1 MRHPMRKMAPLLL
14 CSLSLILASQVSLAE
29 KTADTNNIESKS
41 FWGIQ
46 LEEFEYRYD
55 DDSGDKL
62 GVWDGDIFYGTDEYK
77 FRWLTKGEYEN
88 EESNFST
95 LENQFVIQSP
105 ISDFFD
111 AKAGL
116 RFDTPEG
123 GENRSYAVIGIAGLA
138 PQWFEVDSNFYISE
152 KGDASADIEAEYEL
166 LLTNR
171 LILTTSLAADVA
183 FSNDLDIGIG
193 SGLNSTELGLRL
205 SYDVIDR
212 SFSPYIGIV
221 QENLYGETADLSEA
235 EGESTDE
242 LFFVVGA
249 KIIF

>member
-1 MRHPMRKMAPLLL
+1 MRQTMKKLAPLL
-14 CSLSLILASQVSLAE
+14 CSLSLVLASQVSLAAE
-29 KTADTNNIESKS
+29 AKN

-46 LEEFEYRYD
+46 FEEFEYRYD

-62 GVWDGDIFYGTDEYK
+62 GVWDGDIFYGSDEYK

-88 EESNFST
+88 ETSNFST

-123 GENRSYAVIGIAGLA
+123 ENRSYAVVGIAGLA
-138 PQWFEVDSNFYISE
+138 PQWFEVDLNFYISE
-152 KGDASADIEAEYEL
+152 KGDASADVDAEYEL

-171 LILTTSLAADVA
+171 LILTTSLAADIA
-183 FSNDLDIGIG
+183 FSNDVDIGIG
-193 SGLNSTELGLRL
+193 SGVNSTEFGLRL

-212 SFSPYIGIV
+212 SFSPYIGAV
-221 QENLYGETADLSEA
+221 QENLYGKTADLAED
-235 EGESTDE
+235 EGESTNE

>member
-1 MRHPMRKMAPLLL
+1 MRHSMRKMAPLF

-29 KTADTNNIESKS
+29 NTADTNNIESYS

-55 DDSGDKL
+55 DDSGDAL

-77 FRWLTKGEYEN
+77 IRWITNGEYEK
-88 EESNFST
+88 EESDFSA
-95 LENQFVIQSP
+95 LENQFVIQTP

-116 RFDTPEG
+116 RFDTPA
-123 GENRSYAVIGIAGLA
+123 GENRSYAVVGIAGLA
-138 PQWFEVDSNFYISE
+138 PQWFEVDLNFYVSE
-152 KGDASADIEAEYEL
+152 KGDTSGGIDTEYEL

-171 LILTTSLAADVA
+171 LILTASLATDIA

-193 SGLNSTELGLRL
+193 SGINSTELGLRL

-212 SFSPYIGIV
+212 AFSPYIGVV
-221 QENLYGETADLSEA
+221 QENLYSKTADLAED

-242 LFFVVGA
+242 LFFVLGA
-249 KIIF
+249 RIVF

>member
-1 MRHPMRKMAPLLL
+1 MRQPMKKIAPLV
-14 CSLSLILASQVSLAE
+14 CSLSLILASQVSLAAE
-29 KTADTNNIESKS
+29 PTS

-62 GVWDGDIFYGTDEYK
+62 GVWDGDISYGTDEYK
-77 FRWLTKGEYEN
+77 FRWLTNGEYED
-88 EESNFST
+88 ESSKFST
-95 LENQFVIQSP
+95 LENQFVIQTP

-123 GENRSYAVIGIAGLA
+123 SKNRSYAVVGIAGLA
-138 PQWFEVDSNFYISE
+138 PQWFEVDLNFYVSE
-152 KGDASADIEAEYEL
+152 KADASAGIDAEYEL

-171 LILTTSLAADVA
+171 LILTPSLAADVA
-183 FSNDLDIGIG
+183 FSDDLDIGIG
-193 SGLNSTELGLRL
+193 SGLSSSEIGLRL

-212 SFSPYIGIV
+212 AFSPYIGVV
-221 QENLYGETADLSEA
+221 QENLYGKTGDLAED
-235 EGESTDE
+235 EGEATDE
-242 LFFVVGA
+242 LFYVLGVR
-249 KIIF
+249 IIF

>member
-1 MRHPMRKMAPLLL
+1 MKKMAPLL
-14 CSLSLILASQVSLAE
+14 CSLSLILASQVSLAVE
-29 KTADTNNIESKS
+29 PKN

-46 LEEFEYRYD
+46 FEEFEYRYD

-62 GVWDGDIFYGTDEYK
+62 GVWDGDTFYGTDEYK
-77 FRWLTKGEYEN
+77 FRWLTKGEYDD
-88 EESNFST
+88 ESSKFST
-95 LENQFVIQSP
+95 LENQFVIQTP

-123 GENRSYAVIGIAGLA
+123 ENRSYAVIGLAGLA
-138 PQWFEVDSNFYISE
+138 PQWFEVDLNFYISE
-152 KGDASADIEAEYEL
+152 KGDASADIDAEYEL
-166 LLTNR
+166 LLTNQ
-171 LILTTSLAADVA
+171 LILTASLAADIA
-183 FSNDLDIGIG
+183 FSNDVDIGIG
-193 SGLNSTELGLRL
+193 SGLNSTEFGLRL

-212 SFSPYIGIV
+212 SFSPYIGVV
-221 QENLYGETADLSEA
+221 QENLYGKTADLAED

>member
-1 MRHPMRKMAPLLL
+1 MRHSMRKMALLL

-55 DDSGDKL
+55 DDSGDEL
-62 GVWDGDIFYGTDEYK
+62 GVWEGDIFYGTDEYK
-77 FRWLTKGEYEN
+77 LRWLTKGEYEKGTGA
-88 EESNFST
+88 FST
-95 LENQFVIQSP
+95 LEHQFVSQTP

-111 AKAGL
+111 VKAGF

-123 GENRSYAVIGIAGLA
+123 ENRSYIVVGIAGLA
-138 PQWFEVDSNFYISE
+138 PQWFEVDLNFYVSE
-152 KGDASADIEAEYEL
+152 NVDTSAGVDAEYEL

-171 LILTTSLAADVA
+171 LILTTSLAADIA
-183 FSNDLDIGIG
+183 FSNNLDIG
-193 SGLNSTELGLRL
+193 SGINSTELGLRL

-212 SFSPYIGIV
+212 SFSPYIGVV
-221 QENLYGETADLSEA
+221 QEKLYGKTADLA
-235 EGESTDE
+235 RNEGESADE

-249 KIIF
+249 RIIY

>member
-1 MRHPMRKMAPLLL
+1 MRQSMKKMAPLL
-14 CSLSLILASQVSLAE
+14 CSLSLVLASQVSLAAE
-29 KTADTNNIESKS
+29 AKN

-46 LEEFEYRYD
+46 FEEFEYRYND
-55 DDSGDKL
+55 DSGDSGDSGDKL

-88 EESNFST
+88 ETSNFST
-95 LENQFVIQSP
+95 LENQFVIQTP

-123 GENRSYAVIGIAGLA
+123 ENRSYAVVGIAGLA
-138 PQWFEVDSNFYISE
+138 PQWFEVDLNFYVSE
-152 KGDASADIEAEYEL
+152 QGDTSADIDAEYEL

-171 LILTTSLAADVA
+171 LILATSFAADIA
-183 FSNDLDIGIG
+183 FSNDVDIGIG

-212 SFSPYIGIV
+212 SFSPYIGVV
-221 QENLYGETADLSEA
+221 QENLYGKTADLA
-235 EGESTDE
+235 KNEGESTDE

>member
-1 MRHPMRKMAPLLL
+1 MRHPMKKMAPLL
-14 CSLSLILASQVSLAE
+14 CSLSLVLASQMSLAVE
-29 KTADTNNIESKS
+29 PKN

-46 LEEFEYRYD
+46 FEEFEYRYD

-88 EESNFST
+88 ESSNFST

-111 AKAGL
+111 AKAGI
-116 RFDTPEG
+116 RFDTPE

-138 PQWFEVDSNFYISE
+138 PQWFEVDLNFYISE
-152 KGDASADIEAEYEL
+152 QGDTSADIDAEYEL

-171 LILTTSLAADVA
+171 LILTTSLAVDVA

-212 SFSPYIGIV
+212 SFSPYIGVV
-221 QENLYGETADLSEA
+221 QENLYGKTADLAEV
-235 EGESTDE
+235 EGENTDE

>member
-1 MRHPMRKMAPLLL
+1 MRQPMKKMAPLL
-14 CSLSLILASQVSLAE
+14 CSLSLILASQVSLAVE
-29 KTADTNNIESKS
+29 PKN

-46 LEEFEYRYD
+46 FEEFEYRYD

-62 GVWDGDIFYGTDEYK
+62 GVWDGDTFYGTDEYK
-77 FRWLTKGEYEN
+77 FRWLTKGEYDD
-88 EESNFST
+88 ESSKFST
-95 LENQFVIQSP
+95 LENQFVIQTP

-123 GENRSYAVIGIAGLA
+123 ENRSYAVIGLAGLA
-138 PQWFEVDSNFYISE
+138 PQWFEVDLNFYISE
-152 KGDASADIEAEYEL
+152 KGDASEDIDAEYEL
-166 LLTNR
+166 LLTNQ
-171 LILTTSLAADVA
+171 LILTASLAADIA
-183 FSNDLDIGIG
+183 FSNDVDIGIG
-193 SGLNSTELGLRL
+193 SGLNSTEFGLRL

-212 SFSPYIGIV
+212 SFSPYIGVV
-221 QENLYGETADLSEA
+221 QENLYGKTADLAED

>member
-1 MRHPMRKMAPLLL
+1 MRQSMKKMARLL
-14 CSLSLILASQVSLAE
+14 CSLSLLLASQVSLAAE
-29 KTADTNNIESKS
+29 AKN

-46 LEEFEYRYD
+46 FEEFEYRYNN
-55 DDSGDKL
+55 DSGDKL

-77 FRWLTKGEYEN
+77 FRWLTKGQYEN
-88 EESNFST
+88 ESSNFST
-95 LENQFVIQSP
+95 LENQFVIQTP

-116 RFDTPEG
+116 RFDTPA
-123 GENRSYAVIGIAGLA
+123 GENRSYAVVGIAGLA
-138 PQWFEVDSNFYISE
+138 PQWFEVDLNFYVSE
-152 KGDASADIEAEYEL
+152 QGNTSADIDAEYEL
-166 LLTNR
+166 LMTNK
-171 LILTTSLAADVA
+171 LILTTGFAADIA
-183 FSNDLDIGIG
+183 FSNSVDIGIG

-212 SFSPYIGIV
+212 SFSPYIGVV
-221 QENLYGETADLSEA
+221 QENLYGKTADLAEN

-242 LFFVVGA
+242 LFFVLGA

>member
-1 MRHPMRKMAPLLL
+1 MKQPMKKMAPLL
-14 CSLSLILASQVSLAE
+14 CSLSLILASQVSSAVE
-29 KTADTNNIESKS
+29 PKN

-46 LEEFEYRYD
+46 FEEFEYRYD

-77 FRWLTKGEYEN
+77 FRWLTKGEYEK
-88 EESNFST
+88 ETSDFST
-95 LENQFVIQSP
+95 LENQFVIQAP

-123 GENRSYAVIGIAGLA
+123 ENRSYAVIGLAGLA
-138 PQWFEVDSNFYISE
+138 PQWFEVDLNFYISE
-152 KGDASADIEAEYEL
+152 KGDASADIDAEYEL
-166 LLTNR
+166 LLTNQ
-171 LILTTSLAADVA
+171 LILTTSLAADIA
-183 FSNDLDIGIG
+183 FSNDADIGIG
-193 SGLNSTELGLRL
+193 SGLNSTEFGLRL

-212 SFSPYIGIV
+212 SFSPYIGV
-221 QENLYGETADLSEA
+221 AQENLYGKTADLAED

-249 KIIF
+249 KITF

>member
-1 MRHPMRKMAPLLL
+1 MRHTMKKTAQLL
-14 CSLSLILASQVSLAE
+14 CSLSLIMASQVSLAAE
-29 KTADTNNIESKS
+29 AKN

-46 LEEFEYRYD
+46 FEEYKYRYND
-55 DDSGDKL
+55 DGGYKL

-77 FRWLTKGEYEN
+77 FRWLTKGEYESKT
-88 EESNFST
+88 SNFST
-95 LENQFVIQSP
+95 LENQFVIQAP

-123 GENRSYAVIGIAGLA
+123 ENRSYAVVGIAGLA
-138 PQWFEVDSNFYISE
+138 PQWFEVDLSFYVSE
-152 KGDASADIEAEYEL
+152 KGDASANIDAEYKL

-183 FSNDLDIGIG
+183 FSNDVDIGIG

-205 SYDVIDR
+205 SYDLIDR
-212 SFSPYIGIV
+212 SFSPYIGV
-221 QENLYGETADLSEA
+221 VRENLYGKTADLA
-235 EGESTDE
+235 EHDGESSGE
-242 LFFVVGA
+242 LSIVLGV
-249 KIIF
+249 KIMF

>member
-1 MRHPMRKMAPLLL
+1 MRCSIKKIAPLLCFL
-14 CSLSLILASQVSLAE
+14 SFILVSHTSLSG
-29 KTADTNNIESKS
+29 ESKS
-41 FWGIQ
+41 FWGVQ

-55 DDSGDKL
+55 DDSGDEL

-77 FRWLTKGEYEN
+77 FRWLTSGEYEN
-88 EESNFST
+88 ESSNFST
-95 LENQFVIQSP
+95 LENQFVIQAP

-123 GENRSYAVIGIAGLA
+123 AKNRSYAVVGIAGLA
-138 PQWFEVDSNFYISE
+138 PQWFEVDLNFYISE
-152 KGDASADIEAEYEL
+152 KGDASAGINAEYEL

-171 LILTTSLAADVA
+171 LILTPSLAADIA

-193 SGLNSTELGLRL
+193 SGLSGSEIGLRL
-205 SYDVIDR
+205 SYDAIDR
-212 SFSPYIGIV
+212 AFSPYIGVV
-221 QENLYGETADLSEA
+221 QENLYGKTADLA
-235 EGESTDE
+235 KDEGEGTDE

-249 KIIF
+249 RIVF

>member
-1 MRHPMRKMAPLLL
+1 MKYSMKKMAPLL
-14 CSLSLILASQVSLAE
+14 CSLSLVLASQLSLAVE
-29 KTADTNNIESKS
+29 PKN

-46 LEEFEYRYD
+46 FEEFEYRYD

-62 GVWDGDIFYGTDEYK
+62 GVWDGDIFYGTDEHK
-77 FRWLTKGEYEN
+77 FRWLTQGEYKKEAS
-88 EESNFST
+88 EFST
-95 LENQFVIQSP
+95 LENQFVIQAP

-116 RFDTPEG
+116 RLDTPE
-123 GENRSYAVIGIAGLA
+123 GENRSYAVVGLAGLA
-138 PQWFEVDSNFYISE
+138 PQWFEVDLNFYISE
-152 KGDASADIEAEYEL
+152 KGDASADIDAEYEL

-171 LILTTSLAADVA
+171 LILTTSLAADIA
-183 FSNDLDIGIG
+183 FSNDVDIGIG

-212 SFSPYIGIV
+212 SFSPYIGVV
-221 QENLYGETADLSEA
+221 QENLYSKTADLAED

>member
-1 MRHPMRKMAPLLL
+1 MRQPMKKMAPLL
-14 CSLSLILASQVSLAE
+14 CSLSLILASQVSLAVE
-29 KTADTNNIESKS
+29 PKN

-46 LEEFEYRYD
+46 FEEFEYRYD

-62 GVWDGDIFYGTDEYK
+62 GVWDGDTFYGTDEYK
-77 FRWLTKGEYEN
+77 FRWLTKGEYDD
-88 EESNFST
+88 ESSKFST
-95 LENQFVIQSP
+95 LENQFVIQTP

-123 GENRSYAVIGIAGLA
+123 ENRSYAVIGLAGLA
-138 PQWFEVDSNFYISE
+138 PQWFEVDLNFYISE
-152 KGDASADIEAEYEL
+152 KGDASADIDAEYEL
-166 LLTNR
+166 LLTNQ
-171 LILTTSLAADVA
+171 LILTASLAADIA
-183 FSNDLDIGIG
+183 FSNDVDIGIG
-193 SGLNSTELGLRL
+193 SGLNSTEFGLRL

-212 SFSPYIGIV
+212 SFSPYIGVV
-221 QENLYGETADLSEA
+221 QENLYGKTADLAED